1 MNAARRRVFVILHTV
16 LSDVVLKRRVTL
28 DNAGNG
34 EESAIGVL
42 ILQREAKRVTL
53 PNLKLGRNN
62 KTN

>member
-1 MNAARRRVFVILHTV
+1 MTSSRHFAYV

-28 DNAGNG
+28 DNAGIR

-53 PNLKLGRNN
+53 LI
-62 KTN
+62 